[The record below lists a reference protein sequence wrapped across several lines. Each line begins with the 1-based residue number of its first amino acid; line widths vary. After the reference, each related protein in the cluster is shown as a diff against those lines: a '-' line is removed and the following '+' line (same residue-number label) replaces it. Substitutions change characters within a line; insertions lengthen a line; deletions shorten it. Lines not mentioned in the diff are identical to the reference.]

1 MAEVVARPFAEP
13 ADDTMPTTASQGR
26 VIPALTAAERSS
38 ERQVYDWVRALAT
51 ESPEVER
58 FCERIR
64 SRVAAGR
71 TSYGESWRDR
81 DNVSEAID
89 ELSDF
94 VAYLL
99 FEAVNRGV
107 GERTDH
113 TGAELG
119 AIAQEAACLVMRLRR
134 AERQLDEAEARS

>member
-1 MAEVVARPFAEP
+1 MEPTNATMAA
-13 ADDTMPTTASQGR
+13 TASLGR

-38 ERQVYDWVRALAT
+38 EREVYNWVRVLAA

-71 TSYGESWRDR
+71 MSYGESWRDR

-107 GERTDH
+107 GDRTDH
-113 TGAELG
+113 AGAELG
-119 AIAQEAACLVMRLRR
+119 AIAQEAACLVVRLRR
-134 AERQLDEAEARS
+134 AERQLEEGEAVVCS

>member
-1 MAEVVARPFAEP
+1 MRPTNETMARTAPLARI
-13 ADDTMPTTASQGR
+13 
-26 VIPALTAAERSS
+26 IPGALSAAERNS
-38 ERQVYDWVRALAT
+38 EREVFNWVRELAG

-58 FCERIR
+58 FCERLR
-64 SRVAAGR
+64 LRVTAGR
-71 TSYGESWRDR
+71 TSYGEEWRDR

-107 GERTDH
+107 GHRTDH
-113 TGAELG
+113 AGAELG
-119 AIAQEAACLVMRLRR
+119 AIAQEAACLVVRLRR
-134 AERQLDEAEARS
+134 AERQLDEGEAVICS